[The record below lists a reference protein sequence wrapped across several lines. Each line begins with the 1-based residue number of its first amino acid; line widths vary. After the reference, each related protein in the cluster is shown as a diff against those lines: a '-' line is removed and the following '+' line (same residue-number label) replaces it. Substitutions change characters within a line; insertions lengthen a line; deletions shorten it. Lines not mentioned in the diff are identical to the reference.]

1 MRVVARSLPSVHAS
15 CVGSYVSSHL
25 FKQYRGNDCGLGCVS
40 TKSAKIN
47 QFRHRFC
54 SNDVIMSHVHSPAN
68 VHGLSHDVL
77 IANGQ
82 VGPRAVSAVPRTIVA
97 S

>member
-15 CVGSYVSSHL
+15 CVGSYISSHL

-40 TKSAKIN
+40 ANGAKIN
-47 QFRHRFC
+47 RFRHRFC
-54 SNDVIMSHVHSPAN
+54 SNEVIMAHVHSPAN
-68 VHGLSHDVL
+68 VHGLSRGVL
-77 IANGQ
+77 IANEQ